1 MKKHLI
7 ILTAYLCA
15 CLSLFAQQRT
25 LKGKVTDQAD
35 NSPIPAVTV
44 TTFDKN
50 GTRHGVLTDM
60 EGNYSIQIP
69 EGATTLK
76 FSFIGMKEVTEK
88 IGNRTIINVIM
99 EEDAITTDEVVVTAL
114 GIKRQA
120 KALSYSTQGVNMDGI
135 NDAKSSNIV
144 SSLSG
149 KIAGVQIT
157 PPGMNNGSARI
168 VIRGNNSVTGNN
180 QPLFVV
186 DGMPIDNSD
195 GENGNLDYGNGA
207 ADINPDDIENI
218 DILCYFIVIWT

>member
-1 MKKHLI
+1 
-7 ILTAYLCA
+7 
-15 CLSLFAQQRT
+15 
-25 LKGKVTDQAD
+25 
-35 NSPIPAVTV
+35 
-44 TTFDKN
+44 
-50 GTRHGVLTDM
+50 
-60 EGNYSIQIP
+60 
-69 EGATTLK
+69 
-76 FSFIGMKEVTEK
+76 
-88 IGNRTIINVIM
+88 
-99 EEDAITTDEVVVTAL
+99 
-114 GIKRQA
+114 
-120 KALSYSTQGVNMDGI
+120 MDGI